1 MQSCWTAN
9 KFSKVGAA
17 GNNTGRGAD
26 SSCFINSFG
35 FTEETLVVNVGDTAL
50 NTVQLIVK
58 LKLINF
64 HVSKD
69 CLLIGGSGILLGIC
83 E

>member
-1 MQSCWTAN
+1 MPRVTTQA
-9 KFSKVGAA
+9 
-17 GNNTGRGAD
+17 GRGAD

-35 FTEETLVVNVGDTAL
+35 FTEKTLVLNVGDTAL